1 MLTALLLSTEQTN
14 ICRSSLT
21 HRKHSSAGKLAAGSR
36 RPLLLSPLSFHP
48 SEASTLFSLLSVG
61 FPSQAANQASPLFSL
76 QTMPPA
82 APFRSILAQVEQHND
97 DDPKPGDHDVPS
109 IFELPRCCA
118 AWGRHSLGA
127 AQPPASSLANEDGG
141 HEREEDDADMDADAE
156 SPMATTSRTA
166 SCSPDLADGSA
177 QAAAAEPSVVE
188 PQFHTTPATPTP
200 STHGEH

>member
-1 MLTALLLSTEQTN
+1 
-14 ICRSSLT
+14 
-21 HRKHSSAGKLAAGSR
+21 
-36 RPLLLSPLSFHP
+36 
-48 SEASTLFSLLSVG
+48 
-61 FPSQAANQASPLFSL
+61 
-76 QTMPPA
+76 MPPA

-97 DDPKPGDHDVPS
+97 HDPKPGDHDVPS

-166 SCSPDLADGSA
+166 SCSPDLADSSA

-188 PQFHTTPATPTP
+188 PRVHTTPATPTP
-200 STHGEH
+200 STHGEHWPSLIPAQLPCAAGVSYGRR

>member
-1 MLTALLLSTEQTN
+1 
-14 ICRSSLT
+14 
-21 HRKHSSAGKLAAGSR
+21 
-36 RPLLLSPLSFHP
+36 
-48 SEASTLFSLLSVG
+48 
-61 FPSQAANQASPLFSL
+61 
-76 QTMPPA
+76 MPPA

-97 DDPKPGDHDVPS
+97 HDPKPGDHDVPS

-118 AWGRHSLGA
+118 AWGWHSLGA

-166 SCSPDLADGSA
+166 SCSPNLADGSA

-188 PQFHTTPATPTP
+188 PQVHTTPATPTP
-200 STHGEH
+200 STHVTESSRTTTRRSLESGAAG

>member
-1 MLTALLLSTEQTN
+1 
-14 ICRSSLT
+14 
-21 HRKHSSAGKLAAGSR
+21 
-36 RPLLLSPLSFHP
+36 
-48 SEASTLFSLLSVG
+48 
-61 FPSQAANQASPLFSL
+61 
-76 QTMPPA
+76 MPPA

-97 DDPKPGDHDVPS
+97 DDPKPGDPDVPS

-166 SCSPDLADGSA
+166 SCSPFLFSVLPFFCRSRTSS
-177 QAAAAEPSVVE
+177 PSVSCCRL
-188 PQFHTTPATPTP
+188 TP
-200 STHGEH
+200 SWPGYAGASRAPRHQLC

>member
-1 MLTALLLSTEQTN
+1 LVF
-14 ICRSSLT
+14 
-21 HRKHSSAGKLAAGSR
+21 HRKQQTKQA
-36 RPLLLSPLSFHP
+36 P
-48 SEASTLFSLLSVG
+48 S
-61 FPSQAANQASPLFSL
+61 FSL

-177 QAAAAEPSVVE
+177 
-188 PQFHTTPATPTP
+188 
-200 STHGEH
+200 